1 LPPLY
6 KDYVENPYKHLE
18 RLWDHN
24 IEKWNFFEST
34 VTNYTQSSSL
44 QWSWDF

>member
-1 LPPLY
+1 MNKDSIQSYTKRLANQRLELINLPPLY

-24 IEKWNFFEST
+24 IEK
-34 VTNYTQSSSL
+34 
-44 QWSWDF
+44 